1 MEFSCIIIT
10 VIGNYEKKKE
20 MQTGK
25 STVKTIFDGTR
36 IFNIPIYQRSYS
48 WDKGNLQD
56 FLTDLENQYKDRK
69 YFLGSFL
76 FHINGT
82 RDEFTVIDIVDGQQR
97 LTTFIIFIQTLIKK
111 LVENNST
118 LVSQRTQRIFIKDD
132 DVYKLELSNEDT
144 SFLHNYILADYPID
158 KIIAKTPAQTLL
170 FQSKVFFINEL
181 NKLDIKV
188 LEKIYHTSTEAEV
201 LIYVVDEINSAT
213 QIFELL
219 NDRGKPL
226 TDLES
231 IKSFLMYNIG
241 LVSKNPNQLIKNI
254 QSDFGEIYRNIEK
267 YQLNEKDILRYH
279 TIAFEGS
286 EEDAK
291 KYIKAKV
298 LTAIK
303 KETPETVINII
314 SDYSIKLKDS
324 FEVFVQILQSKL
336 TSIELTKLF
345 MIGRVAP
352 FYPIMMRIKK
362 ENESSFNTLLQN
374 INRFTFRASLIGLR
388 SNAESQINNSL
399 RNNSSLKEIVNL
411 PRVIIRDNWWN
422 INKRAKESLES
433 KYIYG
438 SLGNNILKFILFSY
452 ENSLRQKKGF
462 PILGFNEY
470 FTENEREK
478 LSIEHITAQKSKG
491 LVFDKDFEENYL
503 HNIGNLVIDCKA
515 SNSSKGNKNTEN
527 KIDAYQTAP
536 MMSQNELDCMSCNWQ
551 DLENIKQYIDKRE
564 TTLKEF
570 IRSHF

>member
-1 MEFSCIIIT
+1 
-10 VIGNYEKKKE
+10 

-48 WDKGNLQD
+48 WDKDNLQD
-56 FLTDLENQYKDRK
+56 FLTDLVNQYKDRK

-82 RDEFTVIDIVDGQQR
+82 REEFTVIDIVDGQQR

-111 LVENNST
+111 LVEKNST
-118 LVSQRTQRIFIKDD
+118 LVSQRTQRIFIKDE

-144 SFLHNYILADYPID
+144 SFLHNYILADYPFD
-158 KIIAKTPAQTLL
+158 KILTKTPSQSLL
-170 FQSKVFFINEL
+170 LQSKMFFTEALNNFDTEL
-181 NKLDIKV
+181 
-188 LEKIYHTSTEAEV
+188 LEKMYHTSTEAEV

-226 TDLES
+226 TDLEA

-254 QSDFGEIYRNIEK
+254 QSNFGEIYRNIEE
-267 YQLNEKDILRYH
+267 YELNEKDILRYH

-298 LTAIK
+298 LATIK
-303 KETPETVINII
+303 IETPETVIKII
-314 SDYSIKLKDS
+314 SDYALKLKES
-324 FEVFVQILQSKL
+324 FEVFVHILQLKQ
-336 TSIELTKLF
+336 TNPELSKLF

-352 FYPIMMRIKK
+352 FYPVLMRIKK
-362 ENESSFNTLLQN
+362 EDENLFDTLLQN
-374 INRFTFRASLIGLR
+374 INSFTFRASLIGLR
-388 SNAESQINNSL
+388 SNAEGQINNSL
-399 RNNSSLKEIVNL
+399 KYNANHIDTVNL
-411 PRVIIRDNWWN
+411 TKIITQNNWWN
-422 INKRAKESLES
+422 INERAKETLMS
-433 KYIYG
+433 KYIYH
-438 SLGNNILKFILFSY
+438 SLGHNILKFILFSY

-462 PILGFNEY
+462 PILGFSEY

-478 LSIEHITAQKSKG
+478 LSIEHITAQKAKG
-491 LVFDKDFEENYL
+491 LEFDKDFEDNYL

-515 SNSSKGNKNTEN
+515 SNSSKGSRNTDNKM
-527 KIDAYQTAP
+527 DAYQTAP
-536 MMSQNELDCMSCNWQ
+536 IMSQNELDSINCNWY
-551 DLENIKQYIDKRE
+551 DLASVKQYIDNRE
-564 TTLKEF
+564 LTLKEF
-570 IRSHF
+570 IKTQFGLV